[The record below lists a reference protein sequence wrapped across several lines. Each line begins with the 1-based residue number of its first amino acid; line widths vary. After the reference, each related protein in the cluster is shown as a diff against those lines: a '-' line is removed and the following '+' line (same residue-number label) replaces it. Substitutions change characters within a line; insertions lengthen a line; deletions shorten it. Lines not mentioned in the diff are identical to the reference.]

1 VSRWSVARA
10 VCEAGRRLAERGL
23 IGGAEGNIS
32 ARCGPERLLVTPAGR
47 AKDTLVPAD
56 LIEVDL
62 TGGVI
67 RGSGRPSSEL
77 GMHLSILSLRQ
88 DVMAVVHAHPPVAT
102 GFAVAGKMLGDGT
115 LAELVTLFGTVPV
128 VPYGAPGTPELGER
142 VKPYAREHDALL
154 LANHG
159 AVTVGPTVE
168 AACHRME
175 SLEQGARILLVARL
189 LGGARPLSP
198 EQVDRLIAPRRNE

>member
-1 VSRWSVARA
+1 VSRWSIARA
-10 VCEAGRRLAERGL
+10 ICDAGRLLMERGL
-23 IGGAEGNIS
+23 IAGAEGNIA
-32 ARCGPERLLVTPAGR
+32 ARCGPESLLVTPAGR
-47 AKDTLVPAD
+47 GKGGLVPAD
-56 LIEVDL
+56 LIEVTL
-62 TGGVI
+62 AGKVV

-77 GMHLSILSLRQ
+77 GMHLSILTLRQ

-102 GFAVAGKMLGDGT
+102 GFAVAGKMLGDGA

-128 VPYGAPGTPELGER
+128 VPYGTPGTPELGER
-142 VKPYAREHDALL
+142 VKPYARGHDALL

-168 AACHRME
+168 EACHRME

-198 EQVDRLIAPRRNE
+198 EEIDRLVAPRRNP

>member
-1 VSRWSVARA
+1 MSRWSVARA
-10 VCEAGRRLAERGL
+10 ICEAGRRLAERGL
-23 IGGAEGNIS
+23 IAGAEGNIA
-32 ARCGPERLLVTPAGR
+32 ARCGPDHLLVTPAGR
-47 AKDTLVPAD
+47 GKGELDPAD
-56 LIEVDL
+56 LIEVTL
-62 TGGVI
+62 EGTVV

-77 GMHLSILSLRQ
+77 GMHLAILTLRQ

-102 GFAVAGKMLGDGT
+102 GFALAGKMLGDGA

-128 VPYGAPGTPELGER
+128 VPYGTPGTPELGER
-142 VKPYAREHDALL
+142 VKPYARGHDALL

-159 AVTVGPTVE
+159 AVTVGSTVE
-168 AACHRME
+168 EAYHRME

-198 EQVDRLIAPRRNE
+198 EEIDRLVAPRRNS